1 MNPFFNMM
9 NNPMMNI
16 IRQVQQIKQNPSQLA
31 SLLQQR
37 GMINDQQAKDIQQMG
52 GNFEQVG
59 QYLMQNGKMPTNV
72 QQYQGQV
79 NQVQNLM
86 NNSNGN

>member
-16 IRQVQQIKQNPSQLA
+16 LRQVQQIKQNPSQLA

-37 GMINDQQAKDIQQMG
+37 GMINDQQAKEIQQMG

-59 QYLMQNGKMPTNV
+59 QYLMQNGKMPSDIKP
-72 QQYQGQV
+72 YQEQV
-79 NQVQNLM
+79 NQVQNM
-86 NNSNGN
+86 MQNQQ

>member
-16 IRQVQQIKQNPSQLA
+16 LQQVRQIKQNPNQLA
-31 SLLQQR
+31 GLLQQR
-37 GMINDQQAKDIQQMG
+37 GMINEQQAKDIQQMG
-52 GNFEQVG
+52 GNFEQIG

-79 NQVQNLM
+79 NQVQNMM
-86 NNSNGN
+86 NNQNGN

>member
-1 MNPFFNMM
+1 
-9 NNPMMNI
+9 
-16 IRQVQQIKQNPSQLA
+16 
-31 SLLQQR
+31 
-37 GMINDQQAKDIQQMG
+37 MG

-79 NQVQNLM
+79 NQVQNM
-86 NNSNGN
+86 INDNKQ

>member
-16 IRQVQQIKQNPSQLA
+16 LQQVRQIKQNPNQLA
-31 SLLQQR
+31 GLLQQR
-37 GMINDQQAKDIQQMG
+37 GMINEQQAKEIQQMG

-79 NQVQNLM
+79 NQVQNMM
-86 NNSNGN
+86 NNQSNN

>member
-9 NNPMMNI
+9 NNPMMNLLQ
-16 IRQVQQIKQNPSQLA
+16 QVRQIKQNPSQLA
-31 SLLQQR
+31 GILQQR
-37 GMINDQQAKDIQQMG
+37 GMINEQQARDIQQMG
-52 GNFEQVG
+52 GNFEQIG

-79 NQVQNLM
+79 NQVQDILNKQ
-86 NNSNGN
+86 

>member
-9 NNPMMNI
+9 NNPMMNLLQ
-16 IRQVQQIKQNPSQLA
+16 QVRQIKQNPSQLA
-31 SLLQQR
+31 GILQQR
-37 GMINDQQAKDIQQMG
+37 GMINEQQARDIQQMG

-79 NQVQNLM
+79 NQVQDMLNKQ
-86 NNSNGN
+86 